1 MSLTK
6 PDENML
12 DLPMASQAEAEA
24 GTDNTNLMTA
34 LRAQQ
39 HLVAKAPGVFNASG
53 NAPVYAC
60 RAWVV
65 FSGLPVNNTTYSQ
78 SGTAIVVTSNGHG
91 LSPGMIVDLNFTTG
105 SALDGP
111 YVIQSTNT
119 NTYTVLAADSKTTSG
134 FVTQNTVI
142 KASGNVSSI
151 TDNGTGDYT
160 LNFTE
165 DMPDANYAAVVTFS
179 TIGVGSGGFVYYPVA
194 PTTSAFRFVT
204 KNTAN
209 ESADFGHISV
219 AFFR

>member
-12 DLPMASQAEAEA
+12 DLPMATQAEAEA
-24 GTDNTNLMTA
+24 GTDNVALMTP

-39 HLVAKAPGVFNASG
+39 HLLKKAPGVFNASG
-53 NAPVYAC
+53 DAPMFAC
-60 RAWVV
+60 RAWVN
-65 FSGLPVNNTTYSQ
+65 FSGVAVLSATYSQ
-78 SGTAIVVTSNGHG
+78 SGTTIVVTSNGHG

-111 YVIQSTNT
+111 YVIQSTTT

-134 FVTQNTVI
+134 LVTQNTVI
-142 KASGNVSSI
+142 KANGNVASI

-160 LNFTE
+160 INFTE
-165 DMPDANYAAVVTFS
+165 DMPDANYAAVVTLGTS
-179 TIGVGSGGFVYYPVA
+179 GFVYYPVI

-204 KNTAN
+204 KNTAG
-209 ESADFGHISV
+209 ESTDFWHISV